1 MVKGVHFDR
10 QINGYRFS
18 FAMNDGST
26 VRDGLKRKWIYEEI
40 VDRIPPFRWLPPTF
54 QVVTQLLLVETIGV
68 LAFIYFQMPLEA
80 AIFGS
85 LAILYTVVWSAGCL
99 YVIPWLR
106 RLRNPTNKL
115 ERKVLQEYK
124 SRLLLNRNYELIGG
138 IACFIAV
145 VAYLYYESDYLRFF
159 LGAGF
164 GNPLLTI
171 LILVLA
177 WDISYRMGLSL
188 VNSFFTAWRS
198 ISLSSAARKRLGLAY
213 TAYSEVRTLKHLDMI
228 NLYWGISAI
237 LLLPLAIGSQFLLL
251 GLVVF
256 LAGIIGLSTL
266 SLMAMETVPW
276 FPPDVESILNH
287 ERFAYVNVCS
297 NNQPH
302 VTPVI
307 FVYDG
312 KYLYFAISV
321 ASAKY
326 RIIKKNPK
334 IAVLVDMRDI
344 KKKMKNRAVLLRGKG
359 MILGEISLF
368 GVLKLFLYGLWL
380 FRVRNLFARKY
391 PRYMK
396 YYEDQAGELPPAWQN
411 KPFLSRLIVRLEPEK
426 ITYWR
431 EARPTTLRA

>member
-1 MVKGVHFDR
+1 M
-10 QINGYRFS
+10 NG
-18 FAMNDGST
+18 GST
-26 VRDGLKRKWIYEEI
+26 VNDKLQRKWIYEDI

-54 QVVTQLLLVETIGV
+54 DVVAQLLLVETVGV
-68 LAFIYFQMPLEA
+68 LAFIYFQMPVEA
-80 AIFGS
+80 AVFGS

-115 ERKVLQEYK
+115 ERKVLQDYK
-124 SRLLLNRNYELIGG
+124 SRLLLDRKYELLGG
-138 IACFIAV
+138 V
-145 VAYLYYESDYLRFF
+145 VVFTALIVYLVYDPEYLQFF
-159 LGAGF
+159 LGSGF

-177 WDISYRMGLSL
+177 WDISYRMGLSMVTAL
-188 VNSFFTAWRS
+188 FTAWRS

-213 TAYSEVRTLKHLDMI
+213 TAYSEVRTLKSLDMI
-228 NLYWGISAI
+228 NLFWGVSAL
-237 LLLPLAIGSQFLLL
+237 LLLPLAMGSYILLL
-251 GLVVF
+251 GLGAF
-256 LAGIIGLSTL
+256 LAAIIGLTTL

-287 ERFAYVNVCS
+287 EKFAYVTVCS
-297 NNQPH
+297 KKQPL

-326 RIIKKNPK
+326 RVLKKNK
-334 IAVLVDMRDI
+334 KVAVLVDMRDREYP
-344 KKKMKNRAVLLRGKG
+344 MKNRAVLLRGKG
-359 MILGEISLF
+359 RILGEINLKGIS
-368 GVLKLFLYGLWL
+368 KLFLYGLWL
-380 FRVRNLFARKY
+380 LRVRWLFGKKY
-391 PRYMK
+391 PQYMK
-396 YYEDQAGELPPAWQN
+396 YYDEKASELPPAWQN
-411 KPFLSRLIVRLEPEK
+411 KPFLSRLIVRVEPEK